1 MQTRPINR
9 SLSVYILVQK
19 LQQQVPKSLVWFNC
33 LDDQASMVVYT
44 STTRLYFNTINV
56 SMSKYC
62 LIRNIEKHK
71 ELRVQLVK

>member
-19 LQQQVPKSLVWFNC
+19 LQQQAPKSLIWFNC
-33 LDDQASMVVYT
+33 LEDQASMAVFT

-56 SMSKYC
+56 SMSKYYP
-62 LIRNIEKHK
+62 IRNIEKHK